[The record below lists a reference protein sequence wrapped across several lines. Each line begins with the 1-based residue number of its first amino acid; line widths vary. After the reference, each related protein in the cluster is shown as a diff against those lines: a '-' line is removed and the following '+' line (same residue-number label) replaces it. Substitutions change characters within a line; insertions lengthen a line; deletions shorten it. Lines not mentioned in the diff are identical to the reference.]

1 MGKKWNNDF
10 LSTFC
15 AALNDIESDSP
26 NAVDSGV
33 EYSAIAAL
41 HDIESDSPN
50 DVDSGVEYSAIAAI
64 HDIESDS
71 HNAVDSGVEYS
82 AIAALHGIESDSPNA
97 VDSGVEYSAIAALH
111 DIESDS
117 PNAVDSGVE
126 YSAIAALDSADDDRI
141 ECDGK
146 IDESDNDVPVFPNE
160 FFSYIINLTLQS
172 NVTMLR
178 TINRV
183 SKLFKELATPAMYNR
198 CLHISDN
205 VADALGLVYVENT
218 ASVRKLM
225 RYACPGSGLAY
236 RLRDIL
242 AGNTQWYNV
251 WLTLSAGAFGWF
263 RITDIYWRRRR

>member
-50 DVDSGVEYSAIAAI
+50 AVDSGVEYSAIAAL

-82 AIAALHGIESDSPNA
+82 AIAALHDIESDSPNA

-126 YSAIAALDSADDDRI
+126 YSAIAALDSGDDDRI

-183 SKLFKELATPAMYNR
+183 SKLFKELATTAMYNR

>member
-1 MGKKWNNDF
+1 MGKKWNDDF

-41 HDIESDSPN
+41 H
-50 DVDSGVEYSAIAAI
+50 Y
-64 HDIESDS
+64 
-71 HNAVDSGVEYS
+71 
-82 AIAALHGIESDSPNA
+82 IESDSPNA

-126 YSAIAALDSADDDRI
+126 YSAIAALDSGDDDRI
-141 ECDGK
+141 ECDGT

-172 NVTMLR
+172 NVTMLM

-183 SKLFKELATPAMYNR
+183 SKLFKELATTAMYIR

-205 VADALGLVYVENT
+205 VADALGLCREYCECRETDAIRLPREWSRLST
-218 ASVRKLM
+218 ARFISR
-225 RYACPGSGLAY
+225 
-236 RLRDIL
+236 
-242 AGNTQWYNV
+242 
-251 WLTLSAGAFGWF
+251 
-263 RITDIYWRRRR
+263 